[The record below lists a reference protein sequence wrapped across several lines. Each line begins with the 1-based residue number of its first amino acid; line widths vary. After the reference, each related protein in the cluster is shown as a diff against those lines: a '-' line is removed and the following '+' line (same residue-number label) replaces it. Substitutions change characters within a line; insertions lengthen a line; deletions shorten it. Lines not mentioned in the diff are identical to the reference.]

1 MREKAGPKAQWGDV
15 EHLLAI
21 IGDRLEAANY
31 LFASANAGKGKKPD
45 KPKPLPRPGE
55 QAREI
60 RRTQLTDREIAR
72 RLVQMQREG
81 VTRGRS

>member
-1 MREKAGPKAQWGDV
+1 VNAGDTARWGDT

-21 IGDRLEAANY
+21 VADRLEVANF
-31 LFASANAGKGKKPD
+31 LFQSANSKGNKKPD
-45 KPKPLPRPGE
+45 KPKPLPRPGDKPVE
-55 QAREI
+55 S

-72 RLVQMQREG
+72 RLVQMHRTE